1 VSVREIAQIGAAIGR
16 EFSYSLVHA
25 VVGRNESALKH
36 ALFQLEQAELVFRR
50 GEPPE
55 AVYSFKHA
63 LVRDAAY
70 ESLLKSRRHQLH
82 GQIARALE
90 ERFPDVVASEPE
102 IVAHHFTEA
111 GLVDPA
117 IDYWLKAGNLA
128 LSRSANAEA
137 VKHLR
142 HGIELTQSLAPSP
155 ERVRK
160 ELDFYLALGPA
171 MAATEGYA
179 TPETLR
185 VFSHARDLL
194 GEGGT
199 PTEQMTVLWGVY
211 LAHAMRAEHI
221 AARDVARQ
229 CLALAAEHE
238 HPGMSALGNR
248 FMGQTLWLMGGFVDA
263 RFHLQ
268 RTLDLCIAHQ
278 ETITSYRRFGADDQ
292 VTALS
297 SLSRTLL
304 VLGYPEQAAAVA
316 GQALARARSLGL
328 AFTTAFALDGEALL
342 GVLGGDLQRAAAH
355 AEDAMA
361 HSIEHNLPD
370 FEQRARFI
378 QGALLAQSGN
388 PRHGIELMRE
398 AMAAVDRNNMSRRTL
413 YLGHLASAHAS
424 LSQPEVGLDL
434 LDEAIR
440 TAELTNERFFEAELY
455 RLRGE
460 MLSTLGRRD
469 EVEAALRW
477 ALTVAQQQQARWWEL
492 RAATSLAK
500 HWRDEG
506 KYPDAYSLL
515 QPVYSRFV
523 EGFDTRD
530 LKEAKALL
538 GEPGYLSGPQTQA
551 RRR

>member
-1 VSVREIAQIGAAIGR
+1 
-16 EFSYSLVHA
+16 
-25 VVGRNESALKH
+25 
-36 ALFQLEQAELVFRR
+36 
-50 GEPPE
+50 
-55 AVYSFKHA
+55 
-63 LVRDAAY
+63 
-70 ESLLKSRRHQLH
+70 
-82 GQIARALE
+82 
-90 ERFPDVVASEPE
+90 
-102 IVAHHFTEA
+102 VAHHFTQA
-111 GLVDPA
+111 GLVEPA
-117 IDYWLKAGNLA
+117 IDYWFKAGNLA

-142 HGIELTQSLAPSP
+142 QGIELAQSQGMSA

-185 VFSHARDLL
+185 VFSHGRDLL

-248 FMGQTLWLMGGFVDA
+248 FMGQTLWLMGAFVDA

-304 VLGYPEQAAAVA
+304 VLGYPEQGAAVA
-316 GQALARARSLGL
+316 GQALARARAMGL

-342 GVLGGDLQRAAAH
+342 GALGGDLQRAAAH
-355 AEDAMA
+355 AEEAMA
-361 HSIEHNLPD
+361 HSIEHSLPD

-378 QGALLAQSGN
+378 QGALLAQSGD
-388 PRHGIELMRE
+388 PQHGIDLMRE
-398 AMAAVDRNNMSRRTL
+398 AMAAVERNNMSRRTL
-413 YLGHLASAHAS
+413 YLGHLASAHAN
-424 LSQPEVGLDL
+424 LGQPEVGLDL
-434 LDEAIR
+434 LDEAIQ
-440 TAELTNERFFEAELY
+440 TAEITNERFFEAELH

-460 MLSTLGRRD
+460 MLLTLGRRS
-469 EVEAALRW
+469 EAEAGLLR
-477 ALTVAQQQQARWWEL
+477 ALTIARQQQAHWWEL

-506 KYPDAYSLL
+506 KSLEAHSLL
-515 QPVYSRFV
+515 QPVYSWFV
-523 EGFDTRD
+523 EGFDTTS
-530 LKEAKALL
+530 LKDAKALVDEL
-538 GEPGYLSGPQTQA
+538 RDPSDPQTQA
-551 RRR
+551 PEVSY